1 MEIINWIEHEEKG
14 NYKRPNL
21 VAYALL
27 ESMVSVSD
35 NIKDTFAPFNSQALD
50 VCLTVNG
57 KQVSFVRAMEL
68 IQEGVERLEDQ
79 IRKDIITDAAQ
90 ALIDDLQDMIHTEQW
105 NKPNEHL
112 HNRHI
117 PKIRT

>member
-35 NIKDTFAPFNSQALD
+35 NIKDTFEPFNSQALV

-79 IRKDIITDAAQ
+79 IRKDIISDAAQ
-90 ALIDDLQDMIHTEQW
+90 ALIDDLQNMIHTEQW
-105 NKPNEHL
+105 KT
-112 HNRHI
+112 
-117 PKIRT
+117 K

>member
-21 VAYALL
+21 VAFALL
-27 ESMVSVSD
+27 EAMVSVSD
-35 NIKDTFAPFNSQALD
+35 NIKDTFAPFNSQALE

-90 ALIDDLQDMIHTEQW
+90 TLIDELQRTIHTEQW
-105 NKPNEHL
+105 KS
-112 HNRHI
+112 R
-117 PKIRT
+117 